1 MSVHRGE
8 ADVAAR
14 LRSANARL
22 QRDEADL
29 GADRTGEPGPRQQ
42 ARRAVVRIVQQ
53 ADAGI
58 GDRHRTADIAP
69 ALSKWGPVQTRPP
82 RPLNNRPEI
91 SPTVSPSNSGRLCV
105 FAAGDFFLE
114 FFSFSRPNASRYCQ
128 AGPGPIVPRVIDHRS
143 QYVPAGPPPCAL
155 AALAIMALPWPAGA
169 AERAS
174 GLAVAAT
181 ARTWPML
188 TRRREPARL
197 TSPRLDGAA
206 QHGFASAR

>member
-105 FAAGDFFLE
+105 FAAGDFFPGI
-114 FFSFSRPNASRYCQ
+114 FFVFTPERFPLLPGGPRSDRPARHRPSLAICPSRPTAMR
-128 AGPGPIVPRVIDHRS
+128 AGCLSDHGP
-143 QYVPAGPPPCAL
+143 AL
-155 AALAIMALPWPAGA
+155 ASGSGRTRQ
-169 AERAS
+169 RA
-174 GLAVAAT
+174 
-181 ARTWPML
+181 
-188 TRRREPARL
+188 RRRGNRAHLAYADPTA
-197 TSPRLDGAA
+197 
-206 QHGFASAR
+206 